1 MYKCVECENLF
12 EEGEQATWS
21 EDRGEYWGAPSFE
34 KMSGCPLCK
43 GDYEEIKPCKICG
56 SYEHETD
63 EDFCKNCVID
73 IQKQFKTFISKFST
87 EEKELIE
94 EMCGEWI

>member
-1 MYKCVECENLF
+1 MTMYKCEECGTLF
-12 EEGEQATWS
+12 EEGEQAEWVEMHGFTYGN
-21 EDRGEYWGAPSFE
+21 GEHW
-34 KMSGCPLCK
+34 SGCPHCK
-43 GDYEEIKPCKICG
+43 GSYSEIKPCKICG
-56 SYEHETD
+56 SYEHEIN

-73 IQKQFKTFISKFST
+73 IQKQFKTFISKFSP